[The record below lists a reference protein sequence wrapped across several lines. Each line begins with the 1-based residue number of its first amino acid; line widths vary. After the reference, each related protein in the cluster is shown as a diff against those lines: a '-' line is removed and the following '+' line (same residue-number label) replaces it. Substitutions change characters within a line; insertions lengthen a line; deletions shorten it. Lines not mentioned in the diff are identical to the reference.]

1 MCSQILHSLNWT
13 KTFCVLHSIAWCI
26 SCISQHFDFHLHFV
40 RNFWSSRFFCL
51 IFFTLSFF
59 VQSSTKLLE
68 IVEYQFV
75 NVFSISFCFFHY
87 SRIFRRSRK
96 SVTLR
101 THRYCF
107 KNCCLTKPTE
117 NRFDYWNMYWKWPR
131 ELRTS
136 HRPFPTGVIDA
147 AGEFCWKKIPTP
159 TLIVIYHSMS
169 KSCNIETKLVKT
181 KH

>member
-1 MCSQILHSLNWT
+1 MIFS
-13 KTFCVLHSIAWCI
+13 
-26 SCISQHFDFHLHFV
+26 
-40 RNFWSSRFFCL
+40 FFCL

-68 IVEYQFV
+68 VVEYQFV

-101 THRYCF
+101 THHYCF
-107 KNCCLTKPTE
+107 KNCCLTKP
-117 NRFDYWNMYWKWPR
+117 
-131 ELRTS
+131 LRTDS
-136 HRPFPTGVIDA
+136 TIEICIESDLESWERAIAHSPTGVIDA
-147 AGEFCWKKIPTP
+147 AGEFCWKKFPTP
-159 TLIVIYHSMS
+159 TLIVIYHPMS